1 MDDAGR
7 RALDRERYISLA
19 TFRKSGKAVSTP
31 VWCALAGGRFYVFTE
46 GTSGKVKRL
55 RNGSRIRVA
64 PCTATGKVTGEWIDG
79 SGRIVTDPETVASA
93 YAALHAKYG
102 WQMWIADALS
112 RLTGRYDKRAMLELA
127 L

>member
-1 MDDAGR
+1 MDDPTR

-19 TFRKSGKAVSTP
+19 TFRKSGKAVETP
-31 VWCALAGGRFYVFTE
+31 VWHALAGECFYVFTE

-64 PCTATGKVTGEWIDG
+64 PCTATGRVTGDWYEG
-79 SGRIVTDPETVASA
+79 TGRIVGDAATLERA

-102 WQMWIADALS
+102 WQMWIADTLS
-112 RLTGRYDKRAMLELA
+112 RLTGRYGKRAMLELS